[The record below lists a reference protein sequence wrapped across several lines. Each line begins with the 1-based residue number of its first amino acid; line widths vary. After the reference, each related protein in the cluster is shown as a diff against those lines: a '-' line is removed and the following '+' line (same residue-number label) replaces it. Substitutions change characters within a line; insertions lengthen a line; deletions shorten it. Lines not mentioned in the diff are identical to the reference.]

1 MEVQISRRKFLQG
14 SVTMTIAGAGVATT
28 SGLIASHGEHKG
40 SSAPGMPSSVTT
52 KTGKGKAK
60 EVPTLC
66 EICVNKCAAVAR
78 VEDGIVTK
86 LDPNP
91 LFPKSRNMLC
101 ARGNAGIQALYDPDR
116 LKYPMIRIGKRGE
129 GKFKR
134 VSWEEA
140 YEAILNGTEHF
151 KGLSQIMDEEK
162 NNRSTIGYCAGEGMA
177 EHTFQ
182 NWMKCKFGSLNFV
195 NHGTICLTT
204 TIGGYTLTIGSYASV
219 DFENAEYVI
228 MAGANRAEA
237 IVTPDTMD
245 IFKRTKGRGAKLIC
259 VDPRFTNTAAKSDEW
274 VAINAGS
281 DLAFVLALTYVALT
295 EELYNKEFVANN
307 VQGFD
312 EYKNHI
318 ISKKYTPEWAEKIT
332 GVKADTIKKI
342 ARDFMAAAPRAIYYQ
357 GRRSTF
363 SQQDFQLRRA
373 QAIFSALGGGIDT
386 KGGIIFGK
394 KLPLG
399 KHGTNI
405 PVYST
410 TKDRADYDKAAIVGS
425 TGTWIGFREAVL
437 EGKPYPVR
445 SMFIYKHNP
454 MLNLPNI
461 NKTRKMFEKL
471 DLVVTIDIMPGD
483 TVMMSDVVLPECTY
497 LEREDP
503 VKTYGGTTPSIAL
516 RQKVIDPMYETKPVY
531 AIMKGLAEKISKP
544 MWEIAKKHDSVIQQK
559 IAGMSKEQEEE
570 FYEKNG
576 HNLVDWLHLPDQEHV
591 NEHQVVS
598 KWGEEAWKTLREKGV
613 FYPNM
618 DKFFK
623 QKGANEF
630 EYYPESKK
638 FYSTKKGKF
647 PTPSGKIEFTLPN
660 MATKGL
666 DPMPTWR
673 DELYVKTP
681 KGKFKFITGRHAQ
694 FTQNN
699 TQNNAMLLDLIPE
712 NYLWIN
718 SDVAKDRGIKFG
730 DTVEVSS
737 KIGKVQIK
745 AYPTQKIGPDNLF
758 FVHGFGASSDD
769 LTLAHNNGAAD
780 NMIIEDII
788 EPYFGAAAMHATIVD
803 VRKV

>member
-410 TKDRADYDKAAIVGS
+410 TKDRADYNKAAIVGS